1 MSVAERNQL
10 ILMLASYIRRRRQ
23 AMAMSVERAAE
34 LTGIKTSDWC
44 VLEAGWVPEDE
55 SKLLQAVAST
65 LEIGYLQLSFIAEAS
80 RYNQEFLLSS
90 PQPRAS

>member
-23 AMAMSVERAAE
+23 ALVMSVERAAE
-34 LTGIKTSDWC
+34 SAGMRTSEWS

-55 SKLLQAVAST
+55 PKLLQAVART

-80 RYNQEFLLSS
+80 RYNQEFLFSGPL
-90 PQPRAS
+90 PGAS

>member
-55 SKLLQAVAST
+55 SKL
-65 LEIGYLQLSFIAEAS
+65 
-80 RYNQEFLLSS
+80 YNQEFLLSS